1 MEDVEYIMGKRYGEV
16 MESLWFTFFYMS
28 VIPLGSA
35 LVCIEIAL
43 FYWIDKYNL
52 VRKSSILENVSA
64 NLCMQALFMLEFVLI
79 FKPAG
84 ELIFDAL
91 VRNDWHVVSVV

>member
-1 MEDVEYIMGKRYGEV
+1 MGKRYGEV

-35 LVCIEIAL
+35 LVCIELTL

-52 VRKSSILENVSA
+52 LRKSSILETVSA
-64 NLCMQALFMLEFVLI
+64 KLCMQALFMLEFVLI

-84 ELIFDAL
+84 
-91 VRNDWHVVSVV
+91 